1 MYTPSRS
8 FPLCALLG
16 LGLIVG
22 CKDTSGPRN
31 ATEATQVSVHSG
43 DAQGANA
50 GTAVPQPLAVLVTD
64 ADNDPV
70 PNVDVMFTVRTGGGT
85 IAGATARTNSA
96 GIATSGAWT
105 LGNSLGTNSVEASVV
120 GLTSVTFTAM
130 GRCISS
136 GTLALGATLS
146 GALAAGD
153 CRYPRGELTD
163 RYTFTTAVQ
172 QAVRFTQRSPQVD
185 TYLEI
190 FDLAG
195 LLLSA
200 NDDSANVSGSP
211 TSTLKMLLPP
221 GSYEISPSSFLAGE
235 TGTYSMSAVGVPENE
250 NICELVFAM
259 PGITTNG
266 TLGTGDC
273 STGGTS
279 AFLFETVA
287 MVMRAGKTYTITMNS
302 TAIDT
307 YLELAVLDGPL
318 VMTNDNA
325 VGTNARITFTPTVS
339 NFYVIVASSSLP
351 NVTGAFTLIIQQQ

>member
-1 MYTPSRS
+1 VYLPFRS
-8 FPLCALLG
+8 STLCTLIVLG
-16 LGLIVG
+16 LLVG

-31 ATEATQVSVHSG
+31 PTDATQVAVHSG

-70 PNVDVMFTVRTGGGT
+70 ANVDVLFTVRTGGGT
-85 IAGATARTNSA
+85 IAGGSARTNSD
-96 GIATSGAWT
+96 GIATSGVWT
-105 LGNSLGTNSVEASVV
+105 LGSSLGTNIVEASVV
-120 GLTSVTFTAM
+120 GLTSVAFTAM
-130 GRCISS
+130 SRCISS

-146 GALAAGD
+146 GALAAAD

-163 RYTFTTAVQ
+163 RYTFTTTVQ
-172 QAVRFTQRSPQVD
+172 RAVRFSQSSSQVD

-190 FDLAG
+190 FDLGG

-200 NDDSANVSGSP
+200 NDDSANVPGAQ
-211 TSTLKMLLPP
+211 TSALKMLLPP
-221 GSYEISPSSFLAGE
+221 GSYEISPSSFEAAE
-235 TGTYSMSAVGVPENE
+235 TGVYSMTAVDVPENE
-250 NICELVFAM
+250 NVCELVFAM
-259 PGITTNG
+259 RGITTNG
-266 TLGTGDC
+266 TLATGDC
-273 STGGTS
+273 TTGGGS
-279 AFLFETVA
+279 AFLFKTVA

-302 TAIDT
+302 AAFDT

-318 VMTNDNA
+318 VTQNDNA

-351 NVTGAFTLIIQQQ
+351 NISGAFTLIIE